1 MNHSVSDLLIRIKN
15 SSMAKRREVVLP
27 YSKINFEIGKTL
39 VREGFL
45 EDIKEVKDG
54 NKKSLTAVIKYEKRL
69 PVLTDLIIVSK
80 PSLRVY
86 KSTNEISAVERRGR
100 HKVVLSTSKGV
111 MSGEEA
117 RKNKVG
123 GEILFEIW

>member
-15 SSMAKRREVVLP
+15 SSLAKRREVVLP

-39 VREGFL
+39 VREGYL
-45 EDIKEVKDG
+45 EDIKEVKEG
-54 NKKSLTAVIKYEKRL
+54 NKKSLTAVIKYDKRI

-86 KSTNEISAVERRGR
+86 KATDEIAAVERRGK

-111 MSGEEA
+111 MSGDEA

-123 GEILFEIW
+123 GELLFEIW

>member
-15 SSMAKRREVVLP
+15 SSLAKRREVVLP

-39 VREGFL
+39 IREGFL

-54 NKKSLTAVIKYEKRL
+54 NKKTLTAVIKYDKRI
-69 PVLTDLIIVSK
+69 PVLTDVIIVSK

-86 KSTNEISAVERRGR
+86 KPFNEIANVERRGK

-111 MSGEEA
+111 MSGDEA

-123 GEILFEIW
+123 GELLFEIW

>member
-15 SSMAKRREVVLP
+15 SSMARRREVVLP

-39 VREGFL
+39 IREGFL
-45 EDIKEVKDG
+45 EDIKIVEDG
-54 NKKSLTAVIKYEKRL
+54 NKKSLTAIIKYEKRL
-69 PVLTDLIIVSK
+69 PVLTNLIIVSK

-86 KSTNEISAVERRGR
+86 KPISEVAAVERRGK

-111 MSGEEA
+111 MSGDEA

>member
-15 SSMAKRREVVLP
+15 SSMARRREVILP

-45 EDIKEVKDG
+45 EDVKEIKDG
-54 NKKSLTAVIKYEKRL
+54 NKKTLTATIKYEKRL
-69 PVLTDLIIVSK
+69 PVLTNLIIVSK

-86 KSTNEISAVERRGR
+86 KPADDIAAVERRGK
-100 HKVVLSTSKGV
+100 HKVVLSTNKGV
-111 MSGEEA
+111 MSGTEA
-117 RKNKVG
+117 KKNRVG
-123 GEILFEIW
+123 GEVLFEIW